1 MIPSFF
7 KKDNYI
13 TGLLVGLL
21 LPVAFYGVVWL
32 IDMLLFSLFQVHIA
46 RQTHYLYLLSAAI
59 NVIPI
64 RYYLVNIK
72 AEKSGIGVL
81 IITGIYI
88 LTYFFMFY
96 QA

>member
-1 MIPSFF
+1 MRYSFI
-7 KKDNYI
+7 KKDSYI
-13 TGLLVGLL
+13 IGILVGLI
-21 LPVAFYGVVWL
+21 LPIIFFGIVWL
-32 IDMLLFSLFQVHIA
+32 LDMLLFSLFHVHLT

-59 NVIPI
+59 NVVPI

-81 IITGIYI
+81 VLTGVYI

>member
-7 KKDNYI
+7 KKDNYF

>member
-1 MIPSFF
+1 MRYSFI
-7 KKDNYI
+7 KKDSYI
-13 TGLLVGLL
+13 IGILVGLI
-21 LPVAFYGVVWL
+21 LPIIFFGIVWL
-32 IDMLLFSLFQVHIA
+32 LNMLLFSLFHVHLT

-59 NVIPI
+59 NVVPI

-81 IITGIYI
+81 VLTGVYI

>member
-1 MIPSFF
+1 MISSFF
-7 KKDNYI
+7 KKDNFLS
-13 TGLLVGLL
+13 GLLIGVI
-21 LPVAFYGVVWL
+21 LPIIFFGIVWS
-32 IDMLLFSLFQVHIA
+32 IDVLLFSLFHVHLT

-59 NVIPI
+59 NVVPI

-81 IITGIYI
+81 VITVIYI
-88 LTYFFMFY
+88 LAYFFMFY

>member
-1 MIPSFF
+1 MLFSFI
-7 KKDNYI
+7 KKDSYL
-13 TGLLVGLL
+13 TGLLIGLL
-21 LPVAFYGVVWL
+21 LPIVFYGVVWSL
-32 IDMLLFSLFQVHIA
+32 DMLLFNLFQVHLT

-72 AEKSGIGVL
+72 AEKSGIAVL
-81 IITGIYI
+81 VITGIYI

>member
-1 MIPSFF
+1 MISSFF
-7 KKDNYI
+7 KKDNFLS
-13 TGLLVGLL
+13 GLLIGAI
-21 LPVAFYGVVWL
+21 LPIIFFGIVWS
-32 IDMLLFSLFQVHIA
+32 IDVLLFSLFHVHLT

-59 NVIPI
+59 NVVPI

-81 IITGIYI
+81 VITVIYI
-88 LTYFFMFY
+88 LAYFFMFY